1 MLPHLQELLK
11 RIVPS
16 ECTHRD
22 NDAYYSNQEHA
33 ALLDELKQ
41 KHAEHVFSYVDSEGC
56 TLNLD
61 QLISSHVNAS
71 PSSGTVEANCSQ

>member
-22 NDAYYSNQEHA
+22 NESNQTILQAIEILNIDVECLCREGVCGTCETA
-33 ALLDELKQ
+33 ILDL
-41 KHAEHVFSYVDSEGC
+41 AS
-56 TLNLD
+56 TT
-61 QLISSHVNAS
+61 VNAS